1 MSVEVKTGSM
11 DDFFASAKSTAREI
25 DSGQPVT
32 RKNTIWVEAEDL
44 MKLLKPE
51 RTALL
56 QLLRKENR
64 IVFSKLMQAL
74 QRSPTSLNNDLK
86 LLSRYGLIRIQR
98 EVNPGHG
105 YHKVIEAGF
114 GKEKLEFRVEI

>member
-1 MSVEVKTGSM
+1 MSIEVKTGSL
-11 DDFFASAKSTAREI
+11 DDFFSSVKETAREI
-25 DSGQPVT
+25 DRKQAVT

-56 QLLRKENR
+56 QFLRKENR
-64 IVFSKLMQAL
+64 IVFSKLLEAL
-74 QRSPTSLNNDLK
+74 KRSPTSLNNDLK
-86 LLSRYGLIRIQR
+86 LLSKYGLVSIRR

-114 GKEKLEFRVEI
+114 GKDKLEFKVEI

>member
-1 MSVEVKTGSM
+1 MSIEIKTGSL
-11 DDFFASAKSTAREI
+11 DDFFSSVKETAREI
-25 DSGQPVT
+25 DNKQPIT

-56 QLLRKENR
+56 QFLRKENS
-64 IVFSKLMQAL
+64 IVFSKLLAAL
-74 QRSPTSLNNDLK
+74 KRSPSSLNNDLK
-86 LLSRYGLIRIQR
+86 LLSKYGLISIRKEI
-98 EVNPGHG
+98 NPGHG

-114 GKEKLEFRVEI
+114 GKDKLEFKVEI

>member
-1 MSVEVKTGSM
+1 MSIEIKTGSL
-11 DDFFASAKSTAREI
+11 DDFFASVKETAREI
-25 DSGQPVT
+25 DNKQPIT

-51 RTALL
+51 RTMLL
-56 QLLRKENR
+56 QFLRRENS
-64 IVFSKLMQAL
+64 IVFSKLMAAL
-74 QRSPTSLNNDLK
+74 KRSPSSLNNDLK
-86 LLSRYGLIRIQR
+86 LLSKYGLVSIRK

-114 GKEKLEFRVEI
+114 GKDKLEFKVEI